1 MEKPVEF
8 VQEVIKRLKL
18 NQQAKILVCLSML
31 ESIEDQDAHDPSST
45 EV

>member
-18 NQQAKILVCLSML
+18 NHQAKILVSLSML
-31 ESIEDQDAHDPSST
+31 ESMEDQDAHDPQT
-45 EV
+45 TAV